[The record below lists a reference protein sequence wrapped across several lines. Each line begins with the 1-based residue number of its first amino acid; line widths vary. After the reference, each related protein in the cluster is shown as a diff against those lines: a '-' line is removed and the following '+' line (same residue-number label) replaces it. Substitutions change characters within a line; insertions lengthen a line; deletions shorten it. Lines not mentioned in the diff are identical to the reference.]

1 MGSIGTIWTYPFNP
15 RAMKVQAVA
24 AMNGRTID
32 HAPDFVMG
40 KTNKT
45 PEFLA
50 DFPLGRV
57 PTFRSIDEGLALFES
72 DAIAQYAAECGPV
85 STQLLGSTAGE
96 RAIIR
101 QWISFADHELFEPL
115 TTMIMWR
122 YGMASFN
129 EEFEKASFQRLTI
142 SLEVLEKQLQ
152 GRQYIATQQLSLA
165 DISVVAGLYWGF
177 AQVIDAELRG
187 KYSLTTNWYLR
198 VIQDERL
205 ASAFG
210 DKNLIGFRK
219 TAP

>member
-15 RAMKVQAVA
+15 RAMKVEAVA

-32 HAPDFVMG
+32 HASGFVMG
-40 KTNKT
+40 KTNKS

-57 PTFRSIDEGLALFES
+57 PTFKSTNEELVLFES
-72 DAIAQYAAECGPV
+72 DAIAQYAAECGPA
-85 STQLLGSTAGE
+85 SARLLGSTAGE
-96 RAIIR
+96 RAVIR

-122 YGMASFN
+122 YGMASYN
-129 EEFEKASFQRLTI
+129 EESDKASFQRLTV
-142 SLEVLEKQLQ
+142 SLDLLEKQLQ

-177 AQVIDAELRG
+177 AQVIDRQLRS
-187 KYSLTTNWYLR
+187 KYSLTTDWYLR

-210 DKNLIGFRK
+210 NKNFIELRRN
-219 TAP
+219 AP